1 MKRPAL
7 ETRRQVVSAV
17 ICAYPGGRECAAAR
31 LGLPLKKFD
40 NHAYE
45 TAGSRPLT
53 DDQIRLLEQETGT
66 HYLVDYLAGQYGG
79 YFVAHVDV
87 GELDNTDLYARA
99 VDTSVKRGHVDQI
112 IAKALE
118 DGVIDE
124 QEVVN
129 ILNAHR
135 AHLAAREGEVA
146 AVIELHL
153 KTPTPPHA

>member
-45 TAGSRPLT
+45 TAGCRPLT
-53 DDQIRLLEQETGT
+53 DQQIILLEQETGT
-66 HYLVDYLAGQYGG
+66 THLVDYMAGQYGG
-79 YFVAHVDV
+79 YFVPHVDASN
-87 GELDNTDLYARA
+87 LDKLDLYALA
-99 VDTSVKRGHVDQI
+99 VETSAKRGIVDQI

-118 DGVIDE
+118 DGEIDE
-124 QEVVN
+124 AEVVQ
-129 ILNAHR
+129 ILGAHR
-135 AHLAAREGEVA
+135 DHMGRRDREVFS
-146 AVIELHL
+146 VIALHL
-153 KTPTPPHA
+153 KRPPGT

>member
-53 DDQIRLLEQETGT
+53 DEQIRLLEQETGT
-66 HYLVDYLAGQYGG
+66 THLVDYLAGQYGG
-79 YFVAHVDV
+79 FFVRQAEVDD
-87 GELDNTDLYARA
+87 LDNVDLYARSVETA
-99 VDTSVKRGHVDQI
+99 VRRGRLNQL
-112 IAKALE
+112 IAQALE

-124 QEVVN
+124 KEVVS
-129 ILNAHR
+129 LLAAHR
-135 AHLAAREGEVA
+135 HYMAGSAAEMH
-146 AVIELHL
+146 AVVTLHVS
-153 KTPTPPHA
+153 KPGGKPS